1 MVAVIGNSI
10 SEGIKGRFNL
20 WAIAA
25 ILVAGSFFMPVV
37 AVLATAAG
45 DSGGLWQHLFTTVL
59 PRYVFNTVSLMV
71 GVGVLSILFGVTT
84 AWVVFRYEFCGRQWC
99 QWILLLPAAIPS
111 YLIAYTYTD
120 FLEYAGP
127 VQGLL
132 RNFFGWQSAREYW
145 FPEIRSMGGA
155 IFVMGAVLYPYV
167 YVIARTA
174 FLLTPSSYFEAARI
188 AGRNMF
194 WSVGLP
200 LARPAIVA
208 GVALVMMET
217 ISDFGTVEYF
227 AIETLT
233 LGIFN
238 VWLGMNN
245 LAAAAQIATCAFLF
259 IILLLL
265 VETLARAKRRFVDTS
280 RNSVSF
286 LPKALDGWR
295 AGFCMFFCLFP
306 VIVGFVTP
314 VSVLVGF
321 IIEGHSTVLT
331 TAMLDAAAN
340 SIVIGCSV
348 ASLVVAT
355 ALFMGLVASFNKN
368 LFVQRLTA
376 ISSFG
381 YAFPGTIL
389 AVGVVMAGGT
399 LDTHIAKIAKNIFGW
414 EYGGGLTSGVALV
427 IFACVVRFQAVGYGA
442 VKSGLA
448 RISESMIEASRVLG
462 HGFGRTMGLVILPM
476 IRLSCVAGG
485 LLVFVDV
492 MKELP
497 MTLLLR
503 PFDFET
509 LATYVYQFA
518 KDEMLEKAALPALA
532 IVVTGVVPV
541 IVMNAALS
549 RFRPLYN
556 SKHQIAS

>member
-1 MVAVIGNSI
+1 MVAVIRTSA
-10 SEGIKGRFNL
+10 SEGIKGRVNL

-25 ILVAGSFFMPVV
+25 ILIAASFFTPVV
-37 AVLATAAG
+37 AVLVTAAG
-45 DSGGLWQHLFTTVL
+45 DSDGLWQHLFTTVL
-59 PRYVFNTVSLMV
+59 PRYVFNTVALMA
-71 GVGVLSILFGVTT
+71 GVGALSLLFGVTT

-99 QWILLLPAAIPS
+99 QWLLLLPAAIPA

-127 VQGLL
+127 VQGVL
-132 RNFFGWQSAREYW
+132 RNFFSWQSAREYW

-155 IFVMGAVLYPYV
+155 IFVMSAVLYPYV

-188 AGRNMF
+188 SGRSMF

-245 LAAAAQIATCAFLF
+245 LAAAAQIATCAYLF

-265 VETLARAKRRFVDTS
+265 VEILARAKRRFVDTTRS
-280 RNSVSF
+280 SVSF
-286 LPKALDGWR
+286 LPKPLAGWR
-295 AGFCMFFCLFP
+295 AGLCMFFCFIP
-306 VIVGFVTP
+306 VAVGFVTP
-314 VSVLVGF
+314 VSVLVVF
-321 IIEGHSTVLT
+321 IIEGHSTALT
-331 TAMLDAAAN
+331 TAMFNAATN
-340 SIVIGCSV
+340 SILIGCAV

-355 ALFMGLVASFNKN
+355 AVFMGLVASFNKN
-368 LFVQRLTA
+368 LVVQRLTA

-389 AVGVVMAGGT
+389 AVGVVTAGGT
-399 LDTHIAKIAKNIFGW
+399 LDTYIAKFSKDIFGW

-462 HGFGRTMGLVILPM
+462 HGFGQTMGSVILPM
-476 IRLSCVAGG
+476 IRLSCIAGG

-532 IVVTGVVPV
+532 IVVTGVIPV
-541 IVMNAALS
+541 IVMNAALN

-556 SKHQIAS
+556 SKH

>member
-1 MVAVIGNSI
+1 MVAVIGKST
-10 SEGIKGRFNL
+10 SEGMKGRVNL

-25 ILVAGSFFMPVV
+25 ILIAGSFLTPVV
-37 AVLATAAG
+37 AVFVTAAG
-45 DSGGLWQHLFTTVL
+45 DSDGLWQHLFTTVL
-59 PRYVFNTVSLMV
+59 PRYVFNTVALMA
-71 GVGVLSILFGVTT
+71 GVGSLSVIFGVTT
-84 AWVVFRYEFCGRQWC
+84 AWVVFRYEFCGRQWL

-127 VQGLL
+127 VQGVI
-132 RNFFGWQSAREYW
+132 RNFFSWQSARDYW

-155 IFVMGAVLYPYV
+155 IFVMSAVLYPYV

-188 AGRNMF
+188 SGRNMF

-245 LAAAAQIATCAFLF
+245 LAAAAQIATCSFLF

-265 VETLARAKRRFVDTS
+265 VEILARAKRRFVDTT

-286 LPKALDGWR
+286 LPKPLHGWR
-295 AGFCMFFCLFP
+295 AGFCLFFCLIP
-306 VIVGFVTP
+306 VAVGFVTP

-321 IIEGHSTVLT
+321 IIEGHSTALT
-331 TAMLDAAAN
+331 TAMFDAAAN
-340 SIVIGCSV
+340 SILIGCSV

-355 ALFMGLVASFNKN
+355 AVFMGLVASFNKN
-368 LFVQRLTA
+368 LVVQRLTA

-389 AVGVVMAGGT
+389 AVGVVTAGGAV
-399 LDTHIAKIAKNIFGW
+399 DTHIAKISADIFGW
-414 EYGGGLTSGVALV
+414 EYGGGLTSGVTLV

-462 HGFGRTMGLVILPM
+462 HGFSQTMGSVIFPM
-476 IRLSCVAGG
+476 IRLSCIAGG

-532 IVVTGVVPV
+532 IVVTGVIPV
-541 IVMNAALS
+541 IVMNAALN
-549 RFRPLYN
+549 RFQPLYKSGN
-556 SKHQIAS
+556 